1 MGRKVSVSK
10 HFFQMNLIENFNNFS
25 HFLLQ
30 EVWGYFPNDEILT
43 GKKKSEFVVSSCIF
57 LELSLLQ

>member
-1 MGRKVSVSK
+1 
-10 HFFQMNLIENFNNFS
+10 MNLIENFNNFS

-43 GKKKSEFVVSSCIF
+43 GKKKK
-57 LELSLLQ
+57 